1 MVASMSAHT
10 HKPARSSAA
19 RQSAEASQPTAR
31 GRVRASAGGSSAG
44 GSSAGGSSA
53 EPRSGVAPSESGG
66 VQKKRARHA
75 KAAQKSA
82 AALKNAKSL
91 QAFRA
96 RQSPQP
102 HRGGGTGT
110 RSVVSIGEVGR
121 ENTATE
127 TKADAAEATQDL
139 LPQDE
144 LITKVGPERMC
155 VGCGERGAPED
166 FVRIV
171 LGPKTSDETREIA
184 VDAGTGSFGRGAH
197 LHPRP
202 ACVLAAA
209 QRGLQRSFKA
219 ALTLDGERLTAAS
232 LAACI
237 GAVFDRRID
246 GLLGA
251 ARRSRRMALGADSV
265 VSASR
270 AGDAHVVVVATDAA
284 SAAELTEVRRAV
296 SEGRAVAW
304 GTKERLAAATGGS
317 SRSMGL
323 GVVAVTDNRIARAV
337 REAVL
342 VVDAMRLPM
351 VALKG
356 ATGSPREVSGSLK
369 GASGS
374 SRGQAAITR
383 SLTDSATVGERR
395 GEATEVNGGTPHPER
410 GLEPSDDGS
419 QAVERKAHE

>member
-19 RQSAEASQPTAR
+19 RQSAGASQSTER
-31 GRVRASAGGSSAG
+31 GRVRAAGGPSAD
-44 GSSAGGSSA
+44 
-53 EPRSGVAPSESGG
+53 GVAPSENGG
-66 VQKKRARHA
+66 AQKKRARHA
-75 KAAQKSA
+75 KAALKSA

-91 QAFRA
+91 QARQA
-96 RQSPQP
+96 REALQARKAPQP
-102 HRGGGTGT
+102 HRGTPSAG
-110 RSVVSIGEVGR
+110 SVGASESI
-121 ENTATE
+121 AID
-127 TKADAAEATQDL
+127 ASSDAAGTSQENAIQEL
-139 LPQDE
+139 NPQDA

-166 FVRIV
+166 FIRIV

-209 QRGLQRSFKA
+209 QRGLQRSFKGT
-219 ALTLDGERLTAAS
+219 LTLDGERLTAAA

-251 ARRSRRMALGADSV
+251 ARRSKRMALGADSV

-304 GTKERLAAATGGS
+304 GTKERLATATGGS
-317 SRSMGL
+317 SRAMGL

-356 ATGSPREVSGSLK
+356 ATGSPREVSGSPK

-374 SRGQAAITR
+374 SRGQAANTR